1 MRESHDFRTQSSARL
16 AVKARVFLRLTP
28 ARRLERSRRP
38 GIFRRWGWLRTPLE
52 SRGLSKPPRPSQP
65 ASFPLKLRALFRMQS
80 RAEVLAWL
88 LAHKSGHPAQI
99 ARETGYSR
107 GSLQNVLNEL
117 EMSGHAYATRDG
129 REKHFIA
136 PREHWRFLLT
146 WSPSGNTAQFP
157 RWVPWALLFTL
168 LRRFHDLIDSPKFA
182 GYSADLQA
190 IELNQALKPPLDRLS
205 GEDFLPQE
213 FAAAGAELSVEQVL
227 PRFQR
232 LLSGLTE

>member
-1 MRESHDFRTQSSARL
+1 
-16 AVKARVFLRLTP
+16 
-28 ARRLERSRRP
+28 
-38 GIFRRWGWLRTPLE
+38 
-52 SRGLSKPPRPSQP
+52 
-65 ASFPLKLRALFRMQS
+65 
-80 RAEVLAWL
+80 
-88 LAHKSGHPAQI
+88 
-99 ARETGYSR
+99 
-107 GSLQNVLNEL
+107 
-117 EMSGHAYATRDG
+117 MSGHVYATRDG
-129 REKHFIA
+129 REQHFIA

-146 WSPSGNTAQFP
+146 WSPSGNTAEFP
-157 RWVPWALLFTL
+157 RWVPWVVPFTL

-190 IELNQALKPPLDRLS
+190 IELNRALKPLLDRLS